1 MNQVSASM
9 LPSSTVL
16 FSENGTVKLGDFG
29 LSKILEASQQ
39 QAISFV
45 GVRIGRVTVMYP
57 FIGLLINVHLADSR
71 LSCPRKS
78 ASEEQRGTSTG
89 LL

>member
-1 MNQVSASM
+1 
-9 LPSSTVL
+9 
-16 FSENGTVKLGDFG
+16 
-29 LSKILEASQQ
+29 
-39 QAISFV
+39 
-45 GVRIGRVTVMYP
+45 MYP

-78 ASEEQRGTSTG
+78 ASEEERGTSTG